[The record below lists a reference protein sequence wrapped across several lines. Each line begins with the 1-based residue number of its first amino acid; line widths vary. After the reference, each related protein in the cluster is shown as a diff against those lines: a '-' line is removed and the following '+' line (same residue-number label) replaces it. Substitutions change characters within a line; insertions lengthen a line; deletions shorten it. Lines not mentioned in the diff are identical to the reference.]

1 MANAIDLQFA
11 DWRNGAAYHALAEVP
26 SGTETVWAG
35 YETMN
40 YVTLFVFTTT
50 APTTGVTLAYYGGSN
65 GGTNDS
71 SGDVILN
78 YRLLDAASSDYENAN
93 ASSTADGSFTWR
105 QGSQTVSITQTL
117 SAGTHYLYIWS
128 GRANSYL
135 NYGSFTVSTT
145 NLSIT
150 YTGAASYKFTASVS
164 TGITGTFTIYSSP
177 YGRSGSISS
186 GATIYNGEV
195 LQIAYSVDSAYVL
208 GTHTINGSTFTTPTN
223 HTVTGAVNVVLS
235 ATPGLSTIAVSGDG
249 YFGNQQTITVTRK
262 SSSYSHRIYL
272 IYNGAQRT
280 IAAKTTNTT
289 INWTPAT
296 GSNSMMHGIT
306 NAMQQ
311 EFEIFC
317 ETFSGSQSLGTT
329 SVSFTL
335 KIPTSLVTPAPSIA
349 LSDAMGYYDTFG
361 GYVKGKSKLSVA
373 VTDGL
378 KYSASIASRRT
389 TANGATYTQA
399 SFTTNELT
407 GSGSVSTTVRD
418 SRGQSGTASA
428 AYTVLDYAKPA
439 ISSFSVHR
447 CTATGI
453 HNDDGAYFV
462 AEFSWTISPLNNNN
476 TKVGN
481 IYYKKT
487 TDSSWTA
494 QPLVFSDYSG
504 SGISSIYPADV
515 GSSYDVRIQIRDAF
529 STVTKTTTLS
539 TTPVTIDVLNGGYG
553 IAFGKQAESANLFD
567 VQWPGR
573 FRSAVTFDAPEATKE
588 NLGLDDNL
596 EMVTGGAANNMGYL
610 RWVIGNA
617 ANARSGHTITLNF
630 LDEGLS
636 LYDSTA
642 GEQLL
647 GIAFPLSIARGGT
660 GQSTLAGAQHALGL
674 TYAAGDTETVT
685 GIAPLSGFGYSSTV
699 AIFNCPLSKS
709 LANISTVT
717 VTAMK
722 GKILGNNGL
731 LEGSSD
737 SFDWVASSSFTVS
750 AQIESPHMVRIRV
763 QKSSAWGYTVNTPL
777 IFGANPIT
785 FSFS

>member
-1 MANAIDLQFA
+1 MANAINLQFA
-11 DWRNGAAYHALAEVP
+11 DWRNGAAYHELAEVP
-26 SGTETVWAG
+26 SGTESVWAG
-35 YETMN
+35 YESMN

-50 APTTGVTLAYYGGSN
+50 APTTGISLAYVGGAN

-71 SGDVILN
+71 SGSVLLK
-78 YRLLDAASSDYENAN
+78 YRLLDAADSSYQNAN
-93 ASSTADGSFTWR
+93 ASSTADGSFTWG
-105 QGSQTVSITQTL
+105 QGSQTVSITKTL
-117 SAGTHYLYIWS
+117 AAGTHYLYIWS
-128 GRANSYL
+128 GRADNYL
-135 NYGSFTVSTT
+135 NYGSFSVSTT
-145 NLSIT
+145 NLSVT

-164 TGITGTFTIYSSP
+164 TGITGTFTIFSSP
-177 YGRSGSISS
+177 FGRSGSISS

-195 LQIAYSVDSAYVL
+195 LRIAYSVNSAYVL
-208 GTHTINGSTFTTPTN
+208 GTHTINGTTFTTPTN
-223 HTVTGAVNVVLS
+223 HTVTGAVSVVLS
-235 ATPGLSTIAVSGDG
+235 ATPGLSTIAISGDG

-329 SVSFTL
+329 SISFTL
-335 KIPTSLVTPAPSIA
+335 KIPTSLVTPTPSIA

-407 GSGSVSTTVRD
+407 GAGSVSTTVRD

-439 ISSFSVHR
+439 ISAFSVHR

-453 HNDDGAYFV
+453 HNDEGAYFV

-487 TDSSWTA
+487 TASSWTA

-504 SGISSIYPADV
+504 SGRSSIYPADV

-553 IAFGKQAESANLFD
+553 VAIGKQAESANLFD
-567 VQWPGR
+567 VQWPSR
-573 FRSAVTFDAPEATKE
+573 FRGAVAFDAPEGTKE
-588 NLGLDDNL
+588 SLGIGENL
-596 EMVTGGAANNMGYL
+596 EMVTGSASNNMGFL
-610 RWVIGNA
+610 RWVVGNT
-617 ANARSGHTITLNF
+617 ANARSGHAISLNF

-636 LYDSTA
+636 LYDGTA
-642 GEQLL
+642 GEQIL
-647 GIAFPLSIARGGT
+647 GIALPLSIARGGT
-660 GQSTLAGAQHALGL
+660 GQTSLAGVQSAFGIA
-674 TYAAGDTETVT
+674 YASGDTETINNV
-685 GIAPLSGFGYSSTV
+685 APLSGYGYSTTV
-699 AIFNCPLSKS
+699 AVFTVPVSKS
-709 LANISTVT
+709 MVNVSSVS
-717 VTAMK
+717 VTAMQ
-722 GKILGNNGL
+722 GLLMGVTGL
-731 LEGSSD
+731 LEGSSNNYNWLTN
-737 SFDWVASSSFTVS
+737 SAYTVT
-750 AQIESPHMVRIRV
+750 AQIASPGIVRLRL
-763 QKSSAWGYTVNTPL
+763 QKSSAFSYTVDTPL
-777 IFGANPIT
+777 IFAPST
-785 FSFS
+785 LTLSFS